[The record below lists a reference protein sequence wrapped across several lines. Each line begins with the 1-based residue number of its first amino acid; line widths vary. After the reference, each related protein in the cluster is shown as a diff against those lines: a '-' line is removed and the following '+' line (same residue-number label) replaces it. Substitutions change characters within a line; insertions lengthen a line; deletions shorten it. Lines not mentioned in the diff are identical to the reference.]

1 MDKDRFKQQMD
12 FIMELDKLKRI
23 TRQTYLYG
31 GDKKENDAEHS
42 WHLALM
48 AMLLGEYSNE
58 PVDTLRV
65 ISMVLIHDV
74 IEIDAGDT
82 YAYDEAGNT
91 TKREREL
98 KAAKR
103 IFGML
108 PEDQEKLMW
117 ELWDEFEAYET
128 PESKFANVLDR
139 MQPLMLNDATDGK
152 AWLEHGVAKQ
162 QIVNRNAR
170 VHEGSEEIWSWMQ
183 EIIDKNVALGRVKD
197 GQ

>member
-1 MDKDRFKQQMD
+1 MVNDRLKQQMD
-12 FIMELDKLKRI
+12 FILELDKLKRI

-48 AMLLGEYSNE
+48 AMLLNEYSNE

-91 TKREREL
+91 TKREREE

-108 PEDQEKLMW
+108 PDDQESLMW
-117 ELWDEFEAYET
+117 ELWEEFEAFET

-152 AWLEHGVAKQ
+152 AWLEHDVAKR
-162 QIVNRNAR
+162 QIINRNAR
-170 VHEGSEEIWSWMQ
+170 VHEGSEEIWEWMQ
-183 EIIDKNVALGRVKD
+183 EIINKNVDLGRVKD
-197 GQ
+197 E